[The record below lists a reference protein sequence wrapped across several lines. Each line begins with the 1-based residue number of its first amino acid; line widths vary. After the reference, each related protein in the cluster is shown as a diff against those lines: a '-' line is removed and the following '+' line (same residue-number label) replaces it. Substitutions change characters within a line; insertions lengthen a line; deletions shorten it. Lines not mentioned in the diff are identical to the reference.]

1 MTRPEFLEE
10 ITTNF
15 AELYVGAFFIRHM
28 REIKNSK
35 YLKEDFEKSLSLL
48 DKILKE
54 KSVKDITKNNNDN
67 VRQAFIETIAN
78 GFGELYFKT
87 FIKKYS
93 KNFKD
98 KKYFEGDYAKSLS
111 LVDEKIKEE
120 FIRKY

>member
-1 MTRPEFLEE
+1 MTREEFLEE

-35 YLKEDFEKSLSLL
+35 YLKEDFEKSLPLL
-48 DKILKE
+48 DKILKGRRA
-54 KSVKDITKNNNDN
+54 KDITKNNNDN
-67 VRQAFIETIAN
+67 VRQEFLEEITN
-78 GFGELYFKT
+78 SLGELYFET

-93 KNFKD
+93 KNFKE
-98 KKYFEGDYAKSLS
+98 KKYFEDDYANSLTI
-111 LVDEKIKEE
+111 VDKKIKEE